1 MWDENCRVL
10 IQLRFTA
17 SLPITYRE
25 LTEDFPKTFQI
36 FSRDVFCMILTKLGL
51 E

>member
-1 MWDENCRVL
+1 MRIVECSFIEDLLLV
-10 IQLRFTA
+10 

-36 FSRDVFCMILTKLGL
+36 FSRDVFCLILTKLGL